1 MEFEKLL
8 KLLGDEPV
16 FESSFLF
23 AGDVQPE
30 YMRLQLD
37 RWVKAG
43 KIHQLRRGVYA
54 LAAPYQK
61 QKPHPFLVANRLQ
74 KPSYV
79 SLQSALSFY
88 GMIPEIVNE
97 TTSVTTV
104 RNERLNTPLGIFEY
118 RFINKKY
125 FGGYRLSSLGGQQA
139 FIAVPEKAILD
150 LIYLQP
156 GGDTQVF
163 VSELRLQNL
172 ENLNV
177 EELRLQGKLFDKP
190 KIYRAIQIIELLVK
204 EEYQGYEEL

>member
-8 KLLGDEPV
+8 KIVGAEPV
-16 FESSFLF
+16 FESSLLL

-30 YMRLQLD
+30 YIRLQLD
-37 RWVKAG
+37 RWVKAE
-43 KIHQLRRGVYA
+43 KIHQLRRGVYM

-61 QKPHPFLVANRLQ
+61 QKPHPILVANRLQ

-104 RNERLNTPLGIFEY
+104 RNERLNTHLGVFEFRY
-118 RFINKKY
+118 INKNY
-125 FGGYRLSSLGGQQA
+125 FWGYHLLDLGGQQA
-139 FIAVPEKAILD
+139 FVATPEKAILD

-156 GGDTQVF
+156 GGDDPAF
-163 VSELRLQNL
+163 ISELRLQNL
-172 ENLNV
+172 DNLNI
-177 EELRLQGKLFDKP
+177 EKLRSQGKLFDKP
-190 KIYRAIQIIELLVK
+190 KIHRAIQIIELFVE
-204 EEYQGYEEL
+204 EEYQTYEEL